1 MIRMKK
7 TQKEISRE
15 EAKVIMLDMLKEI
28 SSFCDKHNIRYY
40 LAAGTLIGAI
50 RHKGFIPWDD
60 DIDIEIPRPDYNR
73 FIELYRKEGKYSV
86 CAPLEKNSIYFYA
99 KVYDDQ
105 TVKYERGVD
114 YTRFQ
119 PLGID
124 IDIFPTDGQP
134 DRANERRFIRQ
145 VKRRRILLK
154 MLSHAI
160 SPLNENLSI
169 KSRILRIICHIL
181 SKDVICRL
189 YIRSATR
196 YSFDKSPMVG
206 FITPYEGYDL
216 GHRHRR
222 EVYSDRVKVQFED
235 GEYWAPIG
243 YDEYLRDVYGDY
255 MQLPPV
261 EKRVT
266 HHSAIE
272 FWKEKE

>member
-1 MIRMKK
+1 MKEK
-7 TQKEISRE
+7 RKEVSRE
-15 EAKVIMLDMLKEI
+15 ESKQIMLDILKDI
-28 SSFCDKHNIRYY
+28 SSFCDKHSIRYY

-60 DIDIEIPRPDYNR
+60 DIDIEIPRSDYNR

-99 KVYDDQ
+99 KVYDEK

-124 IDIFPTDGQP
+124 IDIFPIDGQP
-134 DRANERRFIRQ
+134 DKEDEKRFIRQ
-145 VKRRRILLK
+145 VKRRRILQR
-154 MLSHAI
+154 MLFHSMF
-160 SPLNENLSI
+160 PLNADISF
-169 KSRILRIICHIL
+169 KSRIVRIICHIL
-181 SKDVICRL
+181 PKNIICRL
-189 YIRSATR
+189 YINSATR
-196 YSFDKSPMVG
+196 YSFEYSSMAG
-206 FITPYEGYDL
+206 FITPYEGYDVK
-216 GHRHRR
+216 HRHRR

-261 EKRVT
+261 EKRVS
-266 HHSAIE
+266 HHLSTE
-272 FWKEKE
+272 FWKDKL